1 MAPGSNQRNG
11 PPSPAP
17 TATSATSNDPPKQR
31 RARTSKPKVKT
42 GCNNCKQR
50 RIKCD
55 EKRPACTQ
63 CVRSKKDCSGY
74 PPPPRS
80 ARPFEEVRIAPRPRV
95 GGQQS
100 SLAAA
105 PAVQP
110 PQPAQPAQATQS
122 TQLAPRRLSKYYHR
136 YTPPQ
141 TPVVQ
146 QNSMTIYR
154 PSTCPVPEQD
164 GLYFQLFQAHT
175 ANELSGYFD
184 STFWSR
190 LVLQECHSEDAVRHA
205 VVALGALYKTLDK
218 HCESPPSSPAAAVS
232 AVDTAWQHW
241 EVAVRSYSNACTSL
255 VSVAGQDSGAN
266 RTRLMASVLLACFDS
281 FIGDHKQAIKQIQTG
296 LGLLEQLRAQR
307 RRAFLSRP
315 EEPVEDEIIQ
325 MFTRLAIQAKSYD
338 MAFHFPKPYVIQ
350 LIQPSTDP
358 SSPSSE
364 VGSPLS
370 LHQDPIPE
378 QFDSLHEARIAWDT
392 LCEQMFRFT
401 ERLFAQASGD
411 GPMGVLPAKLR
422 QYGLSFRGRIEA
434 WADAFEHILSSRFS
448 PGVSSQE
455 KAAIAVLKMFQ
466 IMGQVLFLMTFS
478 DSEQH
483 FDVFQPQF
491 KTIVDLGLEVVGD
504 EERRAAEKRCPD
516 PRRCHHH
523 DSQEPDIFGGQTY
536 MANHIKPSFSA
547 DLGIVPPLYVVA
559 TKCRSPLL
567 RRQAIQLLRSSSR
580 REGMWDSELTARIGT
595 WIMNIEEEEDQLP
608 IMTPGRSPADSF
620 SDAGG
625 FSPQPAS
632 ANGNGMSPKP
642 RQAPNGSPELGDNLG
657 PGGNARWDMRRESTA
672 SSLAA
677 AQRTVPEA
685 KRVMVKAVEFD
696 LKRHSA
702 VLQCG
707 SRSTAAGSPD
717 LKTRVTQ
724 IIW

>member
-1 MAPGSNQRNG
+1 
-11 PPSPAP
+11 
-17 TATSATSNDPPKQR
+17 
-31 RARTSKPKVKT
+31 
-42 GCNNCKQR
+42 
-50 RIKCD
+50 
-55 EKRPACTQ
+55 
-63 CVRSKKDCSGY
+63 
-74 PPPPRS
+74 
-80 ARPFEEVRIAPRPRV
+80 
-95 GGQQS
+95 
-100 SLAAA
+100 
-105 PAVQP
+105 
-110 PQPAQPAQATQS
+110 
-122 TQLAPRRLSKYYHR
+122 
-136 YTPPQ
+136 
-141 TPVVQ
+141 
-146 QNSMTIYR
+146 
-154 PSTCPVPEQD
+154 
-164 GLYFQLFQAHT
+164 
-175 ANELSGYFD
+175 
-184 STFWSR
+184 
-190 LVLQECHSEDAVRHA
+190 
-205 VVALGALYKTLDK
+205 
-218 HCESPPSSPAAAVS
+218 
-232 AVDTAWQHW
+232 
-241 EVAVRSYSNACTSL
+241 
-255 VSVAGQDSGAN
+255 
-266 RTRLMASVLLACFDS
+266 MASVLLACFDS
-281 FIGDHKQAIKQIQTG
+281 FIGDHKQAIKQIQT
-296 LGLLEQLRAQR
+296 
-307 RRAFLSRP
+307 

-338 MAFHFPKPYVIQ
+338 MAFHFPKPY
-350 LIQPSTDP
+350 
-358 SSPSSE
+358 
-364 VGSPLS
+364 
-370 LHQDPIPE
+370 DPIPE

-401 ERLFAQASGD
+401 ERLFAQASQD
-411 GPMGVLPAKLR
+411 GPMGVLPASLR

-455 KAAIAVLKMFQ
+455 KAAIAVLKMSQ

-516 PRRCHHH
+516 PRTCHHH
-523 DSQEPDIFGGQTY
+523 NSQEPDIFGGHTY

-559 TKCRSPLL
+559 TKCRSPVL

-595 WIMNIEEEEDQLP
+595 WIMNIEEEEDQQP
-608 IMTPGRSPADSF
+608 IMTPGRSPANSF

-625 FSPQPAS
+625 FSPQSAS
-632 ANGNGMSPKP
+632 VNGNGMSPKP
-642 RQAPNGSPELGDNLG
+642 RQAAAIGSPELGDSLG
-657 PGGNARWDMRRESTA
+657 PGGNARWDMRRESTT
-672 SSLAA
+672 SSVAA
-677 AQRTVPEA
+677 PQRTVSEA

>member
-1 MAPGSNQRNG
+1 MA
-11 PPSPAP
+11 
-17 TATSATSNDPPKQR
+17 
-31 RARTSKPKVKT
+31 V
-42 GCNNCKQR
+42 
-50 RIKCD
+50 
-55 EKRPACTQ
+55 
-63 CVRSKKDCSGY
+63 
-74 PPPPRS
+74 
-80 ARPFEEVRIAPRPRV
+80 
-95 GGQQS
+95 
-100 SLAAA
+100 A
-105 PAVQP
+105 PALQP
-110 PQPAQPAQATQS
+110 VQPAQS
-122 TQLAPRRLSKYYHR
+122 TQPHPRRLTKYIHR
-136 YTPPQ
+136 GYTPPQ

-146 QNSMTIYR
+146 QNSMTLYR
-154 PSTCPVPEQD
+154 LSTCPVPEQD

-190 LVLQECHSEDAVRHA
+190 LVLQECHSEAAVRHA

-218 HCESPPSSPAAAVS
+218 HCESPPSSPAAAAVA
-232 AVDTAWQHW
+232 AVDSAKQHW
-241 EVAVRSYSNACTSL
+241 EVAVRSYSSACTSL
-255 VSVAGQDSGAN
+255 FSVAGQDSSAN

-281 FIGDHKQAIKQIQTG
+281 FIGDHKQAIKQIQIG

-370 LHQDPIPE
+370 LHQDPIPD

-401 ERLFAQASGD
+401 ERLFAQASQD
-411 GPMGVLPAKLR
+411 GPMGVLPSSLR

-483 FDVFQPQF
+483 FDAFQPQF

-504 EERRAAEKRCPD
+504 EERRAAEKRCPN
-516 PRRCHHH
+516 PRTCHHH

-580 REGMWDSELTARIGT
+580 REGMWDSELTARIGM
-595 WIMNIEEEEDQLP
+595 WIMNIEEEDDHAP
-608 IMTPGRSPADSF
+608 VMTPGRSPADSF

-625 FSPQPAS
+625 FSPQPTS
-632 ANGNGMSPKP
+632 TNGMSPRS
-642 RQAPNGSPELGDNLG
+642 RQAHGSVELGDNLG

-672 SSLAA
+672 SLTAP
-677 AQRTVPEA
+677 QRTVPET

-696 LKRHSA
+696 LKKHSA

>member
-1 MAPGSNQRNG
+1 
-11 PPSPAP
+11 
-17 TATSATSNDPPKQR
+17 
-31 RARTSKPKVKT
+31 
-42 GCNNCKQR
+42 
-50 RIKCD
+50 
-55 EKRPACTQ
+55 
-63 CVRSKKDCSGY
+63 
-74 PPPPRS
+74 
-80 ARPFEEVRIAPRPRV
+80 
-95 GGQQS
+95 
-100 SLAAA
+100 
-105 PAVQP
+105 
-110 PQPAQPAQATQS
+110 
-122 TQLAPRRLSKYYHR
+122 
-136 YTPPQ
+136 
-141 TPVVQ
+141 
-146 QNSMTIYR
+146 MTLYR
-154 PSTCPVPEQD
+154 PSTAPFPEQD

-190 LVLQECHSEDAVRHA
+190 LVLQECHSEAAVRHA
-205 VVALGALYKTLDK
+205 VVALGALYKTLEK
-218 HCESPPSSPAAAVS
+218 HCESPPSSPAAAAVV
-232 AVDTAWQHW
+232 AVDSAWQHW
-241 EVAVRSYSNACTSL
+241 EVAVRSYSNALTAL
-255 VSVAGQDSGAN
+255 FSVDGQDSTAN

-281 FIGDHKQAIKQIQTG
+281 FIGDHKQAIKQIQMG

-364 VGSPLS
+364 GGSPLS
-370 LHQDPIPE
+370 LHQDPIPD

-401 ERLFAQASGD
+401 ERLFAQASQD
-411 GPMGVLPAKLR
+411 GPMGVLPASLR

-434 WADAFEHILSSRFS
+434 WADAFEHILSARFS

-516 PRRCHHH
+516 PRTCHHH
-523 DSQEPDIFGGQTY
+523 NSHEPDIFGGQSY

-559 TKCRSPLL
+559 TKCRNPVL

-580 REGMWDSELTARIGT
+580 REGMWDSELTARIGM
-595 WIMNIEEEEDQLP
+595 WIMDIEEEEEHP

-620 SDAGG
+620 SDASGL
-625 FSPQPAS
+625 SPQAS
-632 ANGNGMSPKP
+632 STNGMSPKP
-642 RQAPNGSPELGDNLG
+642 RHANGSVELGDNLG
-657 PGGNARWDMRRESTA
+657 PGGNARWDMRRASTA
-672 SSLAA
+672 SSATP
-677 AQRTVPEA
+677 QRTVPEN

-696 LKRHSA
+696 LKKHSA

-724 IIW
+724 INW